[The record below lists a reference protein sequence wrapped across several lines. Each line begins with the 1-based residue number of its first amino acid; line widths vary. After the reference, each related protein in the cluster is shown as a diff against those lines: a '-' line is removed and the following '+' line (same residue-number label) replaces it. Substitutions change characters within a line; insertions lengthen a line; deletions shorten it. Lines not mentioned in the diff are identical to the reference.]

1 MGGRIMKRI
10 GDYIR
15 EVNVRNRDLGVGL
28 LLGVS
33 ITKRFIPSIANT
45 IGTDMTTYK
54 LINKGQFAYGSVTS
68 RNGEKVSIALL
79 ADHDTAIVSQAYT
92 VFEIT
97 DTEVLLPEYL
107 MMWFLRPE
115 FDRYARFKSH
125 GSARETFDW
134 SELCSVELPIPSLE
148 RQQSIVSEYN
158 VLKDRIKLNEQLC
171 SRLEQSAQAIYLKWF
186 VDDIDPENLPDG
198 WRMGTIG
205 EFCNISSSKRIY
217 ESEYVDYGVPFYR
230 GKEITLKKNGGE
242 ITNMIYISR
251 DRYNGLVSKYGQP
264 KYGDILLT
272 AVGTIGNSYMVQDE
286 EFYFKD
292 GNIIWFSEFITLNY
306 NYYLYDYMQSETFYN
321 MITEITIG
329 STQSAIT
336 IATLSQQPLII
347 PTNIEEYLRI
357 SMSIHKNILTI
368 NNENTLLK
376 QLRNILLS
384 KLATN

>member
-1 MGGRIMKRI
+1 MKRI

-45 IGTDMTTYK
+45 IGTDMSTYK

-97 DTEVLLPEYL
+97 DIEVLLPEYL

-115 FDRYARFKSH
+115 FDRYARVKSH

-148 RQQSIVSEYN
+148 KQQSIVSEYN

-171 SRLEQSAQAIYLKWF
+171 SRLEQTAQAIYRKWF

-198 WRMGTIG
+198 WKMGTIG
-205 EFCNISSSKRIY
+205 SDVNILDKYRRPLSSEQRMLRKGNYPYYGAMSIVD
-217 ESEYVDYGVPFYR
+217 YVDSYIYDGIYLLFSEDGVNIIDEYGHPALQYVW
-230 GKEITLKKNGGE
+230 GKFWLNNHAHIIQGNEIISTEYLYLALKNVTVAHL
-242 ITNMIYISR
+242 ITGAAQPKINQENMAGINILIPDKYTMTQFDDKI
-251 DRYNGLVSKYGQP
+251 SKYFQL
-264 KYGDILLT
+264 YRLQT
-272 AVGTIGNSYMVQDE
+272 E
-286 EFYFKD
+286 E
-292 GNIIWFSEFITLNY
+292 NIILNK
-306 NYYLYDYMQSETFYN
+306 
-321 MITEITIG
+321 
-329 STQSAIT
+329 
-336 IATLSQQPLII
+336 
-347 PTNIEEYLRI
+347 LRD
-357 SMSIHKNILTI
+357 
-368 NNENTLLK
+368 
-376 QLRNILLS
+376 ILLS